1 MLQSLLEQALTSKYI
16 SYSARIADQELR
28 GRKVAMFRDY
38 YDGDHAANLT
48 AQMRKLLRAT
58 REGAEFTDNH
68 CRRIVN
74 ARSDR
79 AIVKRIDS
87 DDDALTE
94 WVEELLEYNRFD
106 ALQSDV
112 HEAAFRDADTYVLV
126 SYDNAEQRSTFT
138 HEPAYDGRG
147 GVVAVYRSE
156 NDPTMDFAVKVWTV
170 ANENGATVDT
180 VRVNVYFPDRIEKY
194 IGLMGATLE
203 KYTDPT
209 DPVQA
214 WPIPWVDEYGEPL
227 GIPVFHFRNQGR
239 SNYGLSVLEDA
250 VPIQDA
256 INRVLSSLV
265 MATELTAFQILVVLG
280 FDPPASISPG
290 MFLIGGKD
298 GIDQGK
304 IVDVKALPAGDLTQI
319 LASHKRLKEEIHDVT
334 NTPMPDTVSAD
345 ASGESR
351 KQHEVYLLGEV
362 RRFQVKAG
370 EAWERVV
377 EMAYKLA
384 RLYQMPDVPQV
395 SDEPSFRTIWASA
408 EVRNQKEEVESA
420 LALRDLVG
428 DQEVLR
434 MLSHI
439 YNWDEVHIEKI
450 IAEKSAEAQQRIKQ
464 AMTATGKFVEDNPAA
479 GADSSTPNTQ
489 PGNQSSG
496 NPIMQALAD
505 KQKGMKTNN
514 G

>member
-1 MLQSLLEQALTSKYI
+1 MLQSLLEQVLVGKFV
-16 SYSARIADQELR
+16 SYSARITDQEMR
-28 GRKVAMFRDY
+28 GRKVEMFRNY

-58 REGAEFTDNH
+58 RDGAEFTDNH

-79 AIVKRIDS
+79 AIVKRIEG

-94 WVEELLEYNRFD
+94 WVEELLEANRFD
-106 ALQSDV
+106 SLQSDV
-112 HEAAFRDADTYVLV
+112 HEAAFRDADSFVLV
-126 SYDNAEQRSTFT
+126 SYDNKQQRPIFT

-147 GVVAVYRSE
+147 GVIAVYRSE
-156 NDPTMDFAVKVWTV
+156 NDPTMDFAVKVWTI
-170 ANENGATVDT
+170 ANQDGATTDT
-180 VRVNVYFPDRIEKY
+180 TRVNVYFPDRIEKY
-194 IGLMGATLE
+194 IAPMGATLQQ
-203 KYTDPT
+203 YIDPT
-209 DPVQA
+209 DPVQT
-214 WPIPWVDEYGEPL
+214 WPIAWTDEAGEPL
-227 GIPVFHFRNQGR
+227 GIPIFHFRNQGR
-239 SNYGLSVLEDA
+239 NNYGLSVLEDA

-280 FDPPASISPG
+280 FDPPASIAPG
-290 MFLIGGKD
+290 MFLVAGKD
-298 GIDQGK
+298 GIDRDKQ
-304 IVDVKALPAGDLTQI
+304 VDVKALPAGDLSQI

-345 ASGESR
+345 ASGEAR
-351 KQHEVYLLGEV
+351 KQHEVYLLGEI

-384 RLYQMPDVPQV
+384 RRYQMPDVPQT
-395 SDEPSFRTIWASA
+395 SDACSFRTIWASA

-439 YNWDEVHIEKI
+439 YNWDEAHIEKI
-450 IAEKSAEAQQRIKQ
+450 VAEKGAETQQRIKQ
-464 AMTATGKFVEDNPAA
+464 AMQATGKFVEDDPAA
-479 GADSSTPNTQ
+479 GTDTTPASGR
-489 PGNQSSG
+489 PSG
-496 NPIMQALAD
+496 NPMMQAMA
-505 KQKGMKTNN
+505 KA
-514 G
+514 